1 MATLAVCVLETIEHY
16 KRDVRDEVEKLRCP
30 LEDVGLNIAELVAK
44 HYHVLVG
51 VGFYPLCFRAV

>member
-1 MATLAVCVLETIEHY
+1 MLETIEHY
-16 KRDVRDEVEKLRCP
+16 KRDVCDEVEKLRCP